1 MSVEPVGH
9 SKHPR
14 QAGFSLVELL
24 VVVGVIG
31 IMTAI
36 ALPQIMVWLRN
47 YRIQGAAQ
55 EVARQIEAARV
66 KAISTNSNNGVLFAI
81 VDRNSYRMLRPDLIG
96 APGAGPDEYL
106 GILYDLPGN
115 VLFIAQGTQAQVRFS
130 RLGAPCPPG
139 VGTCG
144 AAVAV
149 TCTAAEVARCSQAP
163 GVSYMTVTAGT
174 FEILLAGSEAVVDSG
189 QQRRIR
195 ISTGGRAYV
204 QS

>member
-14 QAGFSLVELL
+14 QAGFSLIELL

-31 IMTAI
+31 IMSAI
-36 ALPQIMVWLRN
+36 AIPQIMIWLRN

-66 KAISTNSNNGVLFAI
+66 KAIATNSNTGVLFAI

-96 APGAGPDEYL
+96 APGAGPNEYL
-106 GILYDLPGN
+106 GTLYDLPGN
-115 VLFIAQGTQAQVRFS
+115 VRFFAGGTQAQVRFN

-149 TCTAAEVARCSQAP
+149 TCTAAEVNRCSQVP

-174 FEILLAGSEAVVDSG
+174 FEILVDGGPESG